1 MSTFSYLFRLNHEVT
16 RQPKQALVLENVE
29 MDIKDLW
36 SALDQGVVLSIAF
49 NEVGD
54 CEEGRLHQQE
64 YDELIASL
72 TRRHFSFFL
81 IGKVL

>member
-1 MSTFSYLFRLNHEVT
+1 
-16 RQPKQALVLENVE
+16 